1 MQFAKSSAVCSSE
14 LEKMAAKL
22 RQKSLD
28 PQRAQR
34 RNSLSDINT

>member
-1 MQFAKSSAVCSSE
+1 MPFAKFSAVCSSE

-28 PQRAQR
+28 RQRAQR
-34 RNSLSDINT
+34 RNSLFDINT